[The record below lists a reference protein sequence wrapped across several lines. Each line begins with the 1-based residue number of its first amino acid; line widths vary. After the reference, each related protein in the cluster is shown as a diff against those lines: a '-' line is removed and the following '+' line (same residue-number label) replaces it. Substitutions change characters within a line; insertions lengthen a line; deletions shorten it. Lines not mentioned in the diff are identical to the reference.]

1 MFVGCG
7 GKAKGVAAADA
18 RPPSIFM
25 SSPMKAKGPS
35 PGAADVRASSSFVDF
50 LSTSKFDIPR
60 QMEAATTP
68 VEECRKEAIAK
79 KDRASEAS
87 SLSSDKENNDMN
99 RDPSMF
105 TDFMGSSNLDIFS
118 QMEVQT
124 LASQVNRKARLPQK
138 QVAPATDS
146 DSDDDGEEED
156 DYDKKDEAC
165 DPLPADEAKQKPKTS
180 AGGKT
185 AGKGKFR
192 LKATKKGKKAED
204 QLTPKTSDG
213 VLRRQRATLKEL
225 HQVATS
231 VFEPLVLTTTESDY
245 GNRLSALP
253 YNALCIEIRDLFR
266 LMEGLVW
273 RAEDETLTSA
283 DIAIFYQWFEGFYG
297 IVTSIFEVME
307 DVVFSWLESIGAL
320 SMDIS
325 LAPKRRSTKAT
336 RTKDICW
343 DILELKLQLQKTAG
357 KTGGIGSKVD
367 KTSLEDVVFELATE
381 VEHLSMRILSYAATL
396 KDQLP
401 PLVTENF
408 ESAERQLM
416 ETSLYRNM
424 KASKPGKFAL
434 AAFTRAIDSSEARTE
449 FLHEVF
455 VAGSKKKANAGLRE
469 YQKFFKMHVNV
480 VDEIALTVS
489 NITYDSGS

>member
-1 MFVGCG
+1 MFMSSPM
-7 GKAKGVAAADA
+7 KAKG
-18 RPPSIFM
+18 P
-25 SSPMKAKGPS
+25 SPMKAKGPS
-35 PGAADVRASSSFVDF
+35 PGAADVRAPSSFVDF
-50 LSTSKFDIPR
+50 LGTSTFDILG

-68 VEECRKEAIAK
+68 AKKCRKEAIAK
-79 KDRASEAS
+79 KHGASEAS
-87 SLSSDKENNDMN
+87 SFPAGKENIDMS

-105 TDFMGSSNLDIFS
+105 TNFMGSLNLDIFS
-118 QMEVQT
+118 QMEAQT
-124 LASQVNRKARLPQK
+124 MASRVNRRAQLTQK

-156 DYDKKDEAC
+156 NFDKKDEAL
-165 DPLPADEAKQKPKTS
+165 DPVPADEAKEKPKNS
-180 AGGKT
+180 AVGKA

-192 LKATKKGKKAED
+192 LKVTKKGKEVED
-204 QLTPKTSDG
+204 QLTTKTSDG

-225 HQVATS
+225 HQVVTT

-253 YNALCIEIRDLFR
+253 YNALSIEIRDLFR

-273 RAEDETLTSA
+273 RAEDGTLTSA

-307 DVVFSWLESIGAL
+307 DVVFSWLENIGAL
-320 SMDIS
+320 SLDRS
-325 LAPKRRSTKAT
+325 LAPKRRSTKAN
-336 RTKDICW
+336 RTNDICW
-343 DILELKLQLQKTAG
+343 DILELKLQLHKTAG

-408 ESAERQLM
+408 ENAECQLM
-416 ETSLYRNM
+416 ETSMYRNM

-455 VAGSKKKANAGLRE
+455 VAGSKKKANAGLLE

-489 NITYDSGS
+489 NITYESGF